1 MFKNYKLKIK
11 NYQSI
16 VFSMNQQ
23 IKLILL
29 LTIVLIIV
37 GAGCFTKTPKTTT
50 ETATTTVEIIKK
62 KPKIDT
68 SANPAQNYCEKT
80 GNELIIRFDE
90 TASSSIAYCRFAD
103 MTECEVEKYFRQ
115 TCAPGQSAEQYSPQ
129 EKMDNFATCTNEYE
143 PVCGANGTTYTN
155 TCLAQ
160 VQGIIITHTGVCAPA
175 EQKQTATENKNSAI
189 VSNSAQTKKPTAAV
203 SQSAN
208 DPSGWLGIVKD
219 FALSAPKSNPP
230 AFIEKCAYSGVDSYY
245 FSPGCD
251 GCVTTLYDKNGKI
264 VCYPSNDLDNTCP
277 AYFTGAYRSNYCSK
291 VWKDER

>member
-1 MFKNYKLKIK
+1 
-11 NYQSI
+11 
-16 VFSMNQQ
+16 MNQQ

-115 TCAPGQSAEQYSPQ
+115 TCAIFS
-129 EKMDNFATCTNEYE
+129 C
-143 PVCGANGTTYTN
+143 
-155 TCLAQ
+155 
-160 VQGIIITHTGVCAPA
+160 
-175 EQKQTATENKNSAI
+175 
-189 VSNSAQTKKPTAAV
+189 
-203 SQSAN
+203 
-208 DPSGWLGIVKD
+208 
-219 FALSAPKSNPP
+219 
-230 AFIEKCAYSGVDSYY
+230 SGVRSVIWA
-245 FSPGCD
+245 FSASCFRKLKFSA
-251 GCVTTLYDKNGKI
+251 TKSS
-264 VCYPSNDLDNTCP
+264 SNL
-277 AYFTGAYRSNYCSK
+277 RS
-291 VWKDER
+291 